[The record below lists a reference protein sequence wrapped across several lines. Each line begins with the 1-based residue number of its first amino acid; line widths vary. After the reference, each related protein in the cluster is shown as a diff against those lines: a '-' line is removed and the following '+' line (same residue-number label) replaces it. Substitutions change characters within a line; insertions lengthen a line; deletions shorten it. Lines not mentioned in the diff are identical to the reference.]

1 MGDLR
6 PKKQKVVGDGRHIS
20 FIIQIIV
27 VKAGASQPASVMPVS
42 VARPAA
48 LLSTRRI
55 PCSMLNLRYTQEKIN
70 LSSYTDME
78 LLSIRNNLE

>member
-1 MGDLR
+1 MKG
-6 PKKQKVVGDGRHIS
+6 GSIS
-20 FIIQIIV
+20 TD
-27 VKAGASQPASVMPVS
+27 APASVMPVS

-48 LLSTRRI
+48 LLSARRI